1 MTRRNTLRLSTQES
15 ARVWTHLGVIDLGS
29 NAIRLQ
35 VARVFEDGD
44 FRIVHDERE
53 PVRLG
58 EDAFRTG
65 KLSKVASERALQT
78 LARYAETARRH
89 GAAQV
94 RSVATSAV
102 REAINGEEFTREV
115 ERATG
120 LRVEVISGPQE
131 AQLIA
136 RGVLSGF
143 HVPGRRVALVDIGGG
158 STEISIVVY
167 GQVRF
172 SGSLPLGSVRLT
184 EAYCT
189 SDPLRAEDEHR
200 LRMHVRQ
207 ELCLRLDPLKIPRCG
222 AIIGSAG
229 TIGALANFIRR
240 RPSAHRNSAHL
251 RSSFTTQE
259 LARACATL
267 RTMTLAKRRV
277 TRGIEER
284 RAEIIVA
291 GALLLQEIC
300 IYLHARSVKVVRRGL
315 RDGLML
321 EEIERLGP
329 PPQVPAPKNEPP
341 QPPRPPLPAR
351 KRGTRESA

>member
-1 MTRRNTLRLSTQES
+1 M
-15 ARVWTHLGVIDLGS
+15 WTHLGVIDLGS

-65 KLSKVASERALQT
+65 TLSKDASQRALQT

-89 GAAQV
+89 GAV
-94 RSVATSAV
+94 RVRAVATSAV
-102 REAINGEEFTREV
+102 REAANGEEFARAV
-115 ERATG
+115 ERTTG
-120 LRVEVISGPQE
+120 LRVEVITGVQE
-131 AQLIA
+131 ARLIA

-143 HVPGRRVALVDIGGG
+143 EAPGSRVALLDIGGG
-158 STEISIVVY
+158 STELSIVDH
-167 GQVRF
+167 GQIGF

-184 EAYCT
+184 EVYCK
-189 SDPLRAEDEHR
+189 SDPLLAEDEHR
-200 LRMHVRQ
+200 LRTHVRR
-207 ELCLRLDPLKIPRCG
+207 ELGLRLDPLQIPRCG
-222 AIIGSAG
+222 AVIGSAG

-240 RPSAHRNSAHL
+240 RPSAHRKAGHL
-251 RSSFTTQE
+251 RSSFTARE
-259 LARACATL
+259 LDQACVTL
-267 RTMTLAKRRV
+267 RTMTLAQRRV

-284 RAEIIVA
+284 RAEIVVA

-300 IYLHARSVKVVRRGL
+300 SYLRARSIKVVRRGL

-321 EEIERLGP
+321 DEIERLGP
-329 PPQVPAPKNEPP
+329 PPQMPEPRTEPP
-341 QPPRPPLPAR
+341 QPPRSPQPPQPAR
-351 KRGTRESA
+351 KRGTRETA